1 MFDYPQKAEF
11 NRIVPKAK
19 IYAFA
24 KPTRAVRNRFVSQVA
39 EIVWKYKLS
48 PETVNLPPCRGIQE
62 IQVFSI
68 ALKTGELA
76 EDVLRTIDRAIPSP
90 IFFDLTW
97 NGRVKSTAAYK
108 RPGVADAFKPVV
120 EDYFETCWQPA
131 DIVRPPLPVALD
143 LAGLY
148 EQMLR
153 GILPLQARTGER
165 IDSQVERAG
174 LIRTKEKEC
183 RRLETRIG
191 QEVQFNR
198 KVEINA
204 ELRCRKA
211 ELAQLLD
218 PNHG

>member
-1 MFDYPQKAEF
+1 MFDYPKQAEF

-24 KPTRAVRNRFVSQVA
+24 KPTRAVREAFVSQVA

-48 PETVNLPPCRGIQE
+48 PETVNLPAREGIQE
-62 IQVFSI
+62 IQIFSI

-76 EDVLRTIDRAIPSP
+76 EDVLRATDLAIPSP
-90 IFFDLTW
+90 IFFDLVW
-97 NGRVKSTAAYK
+97 DGRIKTTAAYK
-108 RPGVADAFKPVV
+108 RPGGADASKPVV
-120 EDYFETCWQPA
+120 DVYFETEWQPA
-131 DIVRPPLPVALD
+131 GAPRPPLPVALD

-153 GILPLQARTGER
+153 SLLPLPPRAREP
-165 IDSQVERAG
+165 IDSHVDRAR
-174 LIRTKEKEC
+174 LIRVKEKEC
-183 RRLETRIG
+183 RRLETRIR

-204 ELRCRKA
+204 ELRRCKA
-211 ELAQLLD
+211 ELDQLQE
-218 PNHG
+218 P